1 MIAQHSPGG
10 LLGRR
15 LHGVAFAQY
24 LTIDATNFSS
34 LKEVAR
40 SPKHYRHRI
49 KHPRDTGPMTLGR
62 AAHVG
67 TLEPARFEG
76 EFAVWAELSDKGNQ
90 RPRRGKDYDDFVAA
104 NAGKQILLPDE
115 WDEALAISEA
125 VRSDPRAM
133 RYLSEGAPEVSL
145 VWNDEETK
153 RPCKG
158 RIDWETEVDGE
169 PVVVGLKT
177 ARDIRMREFGNA
189 CARLGYHLQ
198 WAIYR
203 DAYELITGRAPMMK
217 EIVVE
222 SSPPYDIAVFT
233 IPTEVLELGREQ
245 YKKLLEKLSKCETAA
260 EWPGSMPGEQVLQ
273 LPSYMFEGE
282 SDLGGL
288 GLEFDE

>member
-15 LHGVAFAQY
+15 LHGIAFAQY

-34 LKEVAR
+34 LKEIAR
-40 SPKHYRHRI
+40 SPLHYRHRLEN
-49 KHPRDTGPMTLGR
+49 KKDSGPMTLGR
-62 AAHVG
+62 AAHVA
-67 TLEPARFEG
+67 TLEPHRFEQQH
-76 EFAVWAELSDKGNQ
+76 AVWAERTEGGNA
-90 RPRRGKDYDDFVAA
+90 RPRRGKDFDAFAA
-104 NAGKQILLPDE
+104 AMGGKEILLPDQ
-115 WDEALAISEA
+115 WDEAIAISEA

-133 RYLSEGAPEVSL
+133 RYLSEGAAEVSL

-158 RIDWETEVDGE
+158 RIDWETEIDGE
-169 PVVVGLKT
+169 ACVVGLKT

-203 DAYELITGRAPMMK
+203 DAYELITGRAPRMV

-245 YKKLLEKLSKCETAA
+245 YKKLLETLAKCEGAA

-273 LPSYMFEGE
+273 LPMWMYEGE